1 MDMDRPF
8 SDDDREKTVVTSDGH
23 TVGRVRDVD
32 DDRATIDRSDDD
44 DQSLTDEIK
53 DMLGW
58 GDDDDSHELHRDH
71 VEREENDRL
80 YLRRR

>member
-1 MDMDRPF
+1 MDRMF
-8 SDDDREKTVVTSDGH
+8 RDDDREKTVVTSEGR

-44 DQSLTDEIK
+44 ESLTDEIK

-71 VEREENDRL
+71 VEREEDDRL
-80 YLRRR
+80 YLRQRR